1 MDAKLRSYF
10 ESRWDD
16 TKYDQLLALVDDPY
30 ALKLQFRLCETPVFL
45 TDEFTKELMRAS
57 ASIVDQ
63 VQEPEFLERSLAAVP
78 AGEVV
83 PGCDDHPQFLQ
94 IDFAVAEEN
103 GEFVP
108 RLIELQG
115 FASMFSYQVALDRA
129 YRKAGLVPEDV
140 TCYFNGLEEESY
152 LKVLKQ
158 IICGDEAAESVIL
171 LEIKPE
177 LQRTRI
183 DFSCTQEMIGI
194 NYKCLSDLYKVGR
207 SLYYKDE
214 TGREVQV
221 KRIYNRVIFD
231 ELKKTEI
238 DLSFSITDDLD
249 VTWVAHPNWFHRISK
264 HSLPALND
272 VSVPKSYVIGELE
285 SIPDDLENYVLKPLY
300 SFAGAGVITDVTP
313 EIVKSVVHPMDTLL
327 QRKVKY
333 AEFIDTPSGKS
344 KAEIRLMYFW
354 DKEPVLANTLVRVSR
369 GNLSSVS
376 KNTTDTWI
384 GSTTGYHR
392 PSAE

>member
-1 MDAKLRSYF
+1 
-10 ESRWDD
+10 
-16 TKYDQLLALVDDPY
+16 
-30 ALKLQFRLCETPVFL
+30 
-45 TDEFTKELMRAS
+45 
-57 ASIVDQ
+57 
-63 VQEPEFLERSLAAVP
+63 
-78 AGEVV
+78 
-83 PGCDDHPQFLQ
+83 LQ

-103 GEFVP
+103 GELVP

-285 SIPDDLENYVLKPLY
+285 SIPDDLENYRRRSHHRRYSRNREVGRASHGHPPPTKGQVRRIHRHAERKEQGRDPADVLLGQGTRPCEH
-300 SFAGAGVITDVTP
+300 TC
-313 EIVKSVVHPMDTLL
+313 
-327 QRKVKY
+327 
-333 AEFIDTPSGKS
+333 PSQ
-344 KAEIRLMYFW
+344 
-354 DKEPVLANTLVRVSR
+354 SR
-369 GNLSSVS
+369 ESQQCQ
-376 KNTTDTWI
+376 
-384 GSTTGYHR
+384 
-392 PSAE
+392 